1 MAIIPFTIL
10 DSARAPA
17 AGANVGGGLIAAIY
31 LPTGSDNVT
40 FQLQYSPDSGTT
52 WEPINDESD
61 TPLAI
66 TYLAGGALHQ
76 INPPVRAPLFR
87 LYGVTGNVNGAAA
100 AEIYTI

>member
-1 MAIIPFTIL
+1 MAIIDFTIP
-10 DSARAPA
+10 DGARVPA

-40 FQLQYSPDSGTT
+40 FQLQYSPDEGTT

-66 TYLAGGALHQ
+66 TYLAGGAMHQ

-87 LYGVTGNVNGAAA
+87 LYGVTGNETGAIVG
-100 AEIYTI
+100 EIHTI